1 MKRLL
6 LFCIGLLL
14 AGLGVAMGS
23 TPGLGTSP
31 ISSLP
36 YVTTFIIPWSFGAA
50 TIIINIVFFLGQIAI
65 LKRRFRAFQII
76 QLPMLVVFG
85 LCIDLGVWLTGFFI
99 PQSYILKLLETVFG
113 CFVLAVGVWLQ
124 IRADITLLPGDAF
137 IKVVAD
143 EYRLVFGT
151 VKICEEMAYLKD
163 KYKDDWDKICN
174 IVYNLE
180 KESNNLL
187 LSMPDYKN
195 SPFFESVV
203 ISYIK
208 ENYEV

>member
-151 VKICEEMAYLKD
+151 VKICFDCSVSLLALVCSLCFLHGVVGIREGTLLAAILVGFF
-163 KYKDDWDKICN
+163 IRLFSR
-174 IVYNLE
+174 YNF
-180 KESNNLL
+180 
-187 LSMPDYKN
+187 
-195 SPFFESVV
+195 PFSA
-203 ISYIK
+203 K
-208 ENYEV
+208 L

>member
-36 YVTTFIIPWSFGAA
+36 YVTTFIIPWRFGAA

-151 VKICEEMAYLKD
+151 VKICFD
-163 KYKDDWDKICN
+163 CS
-174 IVYNLE
+174 V
-180 KESNNLL
+180 SLL
-187 LSMPDYKN
+187 L
-195 SPFFESVV
+195 
-203 ISYIK
+203 
-208 ENYEV
+208 